1 LKTFTSAN
9 NTYVVPHQPADLVPG
24 MIDYHELIHILR
36 MTGSPL
42 RELHLLMIFGVFWPQ
57 ECGGAALGQDHR
69 FQERIARQPIG
80 SVQTG
85 ASHFA
90 DGKKPPQSRGA
101 INICTNTST
110 LIMSGGNDRNRLDCD
125 INPETQT
132 ALINVRK
139 TLLNEVCRF
148 PSDIEIHA
156 GRTGTLHFCIDGPSD
171 NVAGRQSPQTM

>member
-1 LKTFTSAN
+1 
-9 NTYVVPHQPADLVPG
+9 

-57 ECGGAALGQDHR
+57 ERGGAALGQDHR

-101 INICTNTST
+101 INICTNTAA
-110 LIMSGGNDRNRLDCD
+110 LIMSGGKDRNR
-125 INPETQT
+125 P
-132 ALINVRK
+132 A
-139 TLLNEVCRF
+139 F
-148 PSDIEIHA
+148 EIKPHA
-156 GRTGTLHFCIDGPSD
+156 PTRLFKCMENNRYRRSRLP
-171 NVAGRQSPQTM
+171 